1 MTRLLLTTVVAAG
14 LTISAGAQAPPAL
27 DVAALLDAYAAGR
40 HDEAVNKAAALPDL
54 GPFRLR
60 YVQDS
65 PLWVN
70 RDPARIEARG
80 NAAAAFL
87 LEVTGARLETDWGR
101 LGDLVEW
108 TCAQLRRTGP
118 PTEFERRW
126 HAASHALAGR
136 ARARQWLLG
145 QTPRLAHQPPLR
157 ERPMNPK
164 EVQNLPPAHLMH
176 ALERFPDDPSFQLSR
191 VVAWTWG
198 RDGEPI
204 RNVRR
209 RDEGDGRRRQT
220 RAPQLEAITALAP
233 LTAIPEVAAEAW
245 IRTGRVRFT
254 VSDFAGALSAFEQA
268 QPIATET
275 AMKYLAYFEAGQAL
289 EGLARPDAAIR
300 EYRRALEI
308 VPLAESAT
316 VALGSLQFMRDER
329 DEAVS
334 LIDSVFNRKPSATDP
349 GRMVHYGSY
358 LRWPQL
364 KARLREVLK

>member
-1 MTRLLLTTVVAAG
+1 MTRTLLTTVIAMG
-14 LTISAGAQAPPAL
+14 LVVGTGAQAPPL
-27 DVAALLDAYAAGR
+27 DLRALLDAYAAGR
-40 HDEAVNKAAALPDL
+40 HDEAVAQAAALPDL

-60 YVQDS
+60 FVQDS

-70 RDPARIEARG
+70 QDAARIEARG
-80 NAAAAFL
+80 AAAAAFL

-101 LGDLVEW
+101 FADLIEW
-108 TCAQLRRTGP
+108 TCVQLRKTGP
-118 PTEFERRW
+118 PAEFERRW

-145 QTPRLAHQPPLR
+145 VVPRLAHQPPLR

-176 ALERFPDDPSFQLSR
+176 ALERFPEDPAFQLSR

-198 RDGEPI
+198 RDGEPT

-209 RDEGDGRRRQT
+209 RDEGDDRRRQT

-233 LTAIPEVAAEAW
+233 LTSIPEVAAEAW

-254 VSDFAGALSAFEQA
+254 VNDFAGALAAFEQA
-268 QPIATET
+268 QAIANET
-275 AMKYLAYFEAGQAL
+275 AMQYLAHFEAAQAL
-289 EGLARPDAAIR
+289 EGLARPDDAIR
-300 EYRRALEI
+300 EYRRALEV

-316 VALGSLQFMRDER
+316 VALGSLQFMRDDR
-329 DEAVS
+329 DAAVS
-334 LIDSVFNRKPSATDP
+334 LIDSVFNRRPSAADP
-349 GRMVHYGSY
+349 GRLVHYGSFI
-358 LRWPQL
+358 RWPQL
-364 KARLREVLK
+364 KAQMREALK

>member
-1 MTRLLLTTVVAAG
+1 MTRRLLATLVAVGFTVG
-14 LTISAGAQAPPAL
+14 AGAQAPPL
-27 DVAALLDAYAAGR
+27 DLRALLDTYASGR
-40 HDEAVNKAAALPDL
+40 HDEAVAQAAALPDL

-70 RDPARIEARG
+70 QDPALVEARG
-80 NAAAAFL
+80 AAAAAFL

-101 LGDLVEW
+101 FADLIEW
-108 TCAQLRRTGP
+108 TCVQLRKTGP

-145 QTPRLAHQPPLR
+145 QVPRLAHQPPLR

-164 EVQNLPPAHLMH
+164 EVQRLPPAHLMH
-176 ALERFPDDPSFQLSR
+176 ALERFPDDPAFQLSR

-209 RDEGDGRRRQT
+209 RDEGDDRRRQT

-245 IRTGRVRFT
+245 IRTGRVRYT
-254 VSDFAGALSAFEQA
+254 VNDFAAALAAFEQA
-268 QPIATET
+268 QPMARET
-275 AMKYLAYFEAGQAL
+275 AMKYLAHFEAGQAL
-289 EGLARPDAAIR
+289 EGLARPDDAIR
-300 EYRRALEI
+300 EYRRALEV

-316 VALGSLQFMRDER
+316 VALGSLQFMRDDR
-329 DEAVS
+329 DAAVS
-334 LIDSVFNRKPSATDP
+334 LIDSVFNRKPSTTDP
-349 GRMVHYGSY
+349 GRMIHYGSFV
-358 LRWPQL
+358 RWPQL
-364 KARLREVLK
+364 QARMREALK